1 MLKKGLL
8 VGAGVL
14 LVLGLLFGRSGL
26 TYLKTSVSDIRQ
38 AVDENIPIE
47 TKISVARAEI
57 ERLDP
62 VIKDLAFNIA
72 KEEIKIKRM
81 TEEVAQKE
89 AQLAKDQEHID
100 TLTNHLRNGSSVYV
114 VKTAKGSQS
123 FSNNVVESDLRSCFE
138 NFKTNKATIEK
149 MTQIIE
155 ARRQGL
161 QAARENYDETKLA
174 RHELDV
180 QIENLQARHKMIQ
193 VAQVS
198 SEFHHDNSQLAR
210 TRELIDN
217 IEGRIETEELLTHME
232 PTDTRIPRADEYQ
245 DSGDIL
251 QEVTTYFGTADG
263 HFVAENNK

>member
-8 VGAGVL
+8 VGAGVV

-81 TEEVAQKE
+81 VEEVAQKE
-89 AQLAKDQEHID
+89 TQLAKDQEHID
-100 TLTNHLRNGSSVYV
+100 ALTNHLRMNGSNEYV
-114 VKTAKGSQS
+114 VKTSNGTQR
-123 FSNNVVESDLRSCFE
+123 FSSNVVESDLRSCFE

-161 QAARENYDETKLA
+161 QAARENYEETKLA

-232 PTDTRIPRADEYQ
+232 PTDTRIPRTDEYR
-245 DSGDIL
+245 DSGNIVD
-251 QEVTTYFGTADG
+251 EVTTYFETTGG
-263 HFVAENNK
+263 HFVAEK

>member
-38 AVDENIPIE
+38 AVDEKIPIE
-47 TKISVARAEI
+47 TKISVARAEV
-57 ERLDP
+57 EKLDP

-81 TEEVAQKE
+81 AEELADKE
-89 AQLAKDQEHID
+89 AQLAKDQLHID
-100 TLTNHLRNGSSVYV
+100 ALTNHLRNGSSMYV
-114 VKTAKGSQS
+114 VKTSKGAQS

-138 NFKTNKATIEK
+138 NYKTNKATIEK
-149 MTQIIE
+149 LTQIID

-161 QAARENYDETKLA
+161 QAAKDNYEETKLA
-174 RHELDV
+174 RHELEV
-180 QIENLQARHKMIQ
+180 QIENLQARHKMVQ

-198 SEFHHDNSQLAR
+198 SEFHHDNSQLAQAR
-210 TRELIDN
+210 DLIDN

-232 PTDTRIPRADEYQ
+232 PTDTRIPRADENP
-245 DSGDIL
+245 DSGNIL
-251 QEVTTYFGTADG
+251 EEVTAFFGSGDNPL
-263 HFVAENNK
+263 VAEK